1 MQECVILEIVLNAL
15 VRAKSFGET
24 VVLRQIRYRK
34 VSTDKSFFQ
43 PGKGGEQFGDATLPN
58 SLRTTKDGDFID
70 GQIPVIIHISVAD
83 WSEMLYFQTFDLN

>member
-34 VSTDKSFFQ
+34 VSTDKSFSNQ
-43 PGKGGEQFGDATLPN
+43 EK
-58 SLRTTKDGDFID
+58 
-70 GQIPVIIHISVAD
+70 VANNFA
-83 WSEMLYFQTFDLN
+83 MLLFPTA